1 MTYKK
6 PVQKLAGKIR
16 EITLGENLKLGGE
29 SVLPFYSFDGDTGH
43 KPVIGMEIWDVH
55 PENWPTTVMEE
66 LGDRVRNPVEWAK
79 FCEEKYKPDFL
90 CLRFVGANPDMG
102 DRTPE
107 ECAQIAKEVAEAVTL
122 PLVIAGCDSNEKN
135 GKIFTKVAEALADK
149 NFAFLSAVES
159 NYKEVGAAV
168 GLAYGNIV
176 VAESSVDLNLA
187 KQLNILLMQLGVKP
201 EKMLMNPGCS
211 AVGYGYEYVITTLD
225 RIRLAALDQNDATL
239 QLPIIMPVSFETWKV
254 KESAA
259 SVEDV
264 PEWGDQEERGIA
276 MEISTSVGI
285 LAAGANAVVLRHPR
299 SLEVVREFINS
310 LIQ

>member
-6 PVQKLAGKIR
+6 PVQKFSGKIK

-29 SVLPFYSFDGDTGH
+29 SVLPFYSFDGDTGN
-43 KPVIGMEIWDVH
+43 KPAIGLEIWDVY
-55 PENWPTTVMEE
+55 PEDWPTTIMEE
-66 LGDRVRNPVEWAK
+66 LGDKAKKPAEWAK
-79 FCEEKYKPDFL
+79 FCEEKYKPDFI
-90 CLRFVGANPDMG
+90 CLRFVGANQDMG

-107 ECAQIAKEVAEAVTL
+107 ECAQIAKEVAEAVKL

-149 NFAFLSAVES
+149 NYAFLSAVEA

-187 KQLNILLMQLGVKP
+187 KQLNILLTQLGVKW
-201 EKMLMNPGCS
+201 EKMLMNPGTS
-211 AVGYGYEYVITTLD
+211 AVGYGFEYVITTMD
-225 RIRLAALDQNDATL
+225 RIRLAALDQNDTTL
-239 QLPIIMPVSFETWKV
+239 QLPMVMPISFDTWKV
-254 KESAA
+254 KESVATEQDA
-259 SVEDV
+259 
-264 PEWGDQEERGIA
+264 PEWGDREERGIA
-276 MEISTSVGI
+276 MEISTAVGV

-299 SLEVVREFINS
+299 SLEVVREFINN
-310 LIQ
+310 LI